1 MLSTKGLVGAKL
13 GKKGKG
19 EREGGEGRRERG
31 GKRGRG
37 RGREEGEGEKERG
50 EGGRDYHHDVCL
62 VSCIIEHKRG
72 GKGVGGKS
80 YFVIVYSWGFLF
92 QNYPLPKGICA

>member
-13 GKKGKG
+13 GKKGKE
-19 EREGGEGRRERG
+19 EREGGRG
-31 GKRGRG
+31 EE
-37 RGREEGEGEKERG
+37 REEGEGEKERG

-62 VSCIIEHKRG
+62 VSCIIKHKRG